1 MCHEKIS
8 GMNVKSDMV
17 LARLSKNPVRC
28 GDKTTERKDERL
40 MILDLA
46 GDFQVQLKVTC

>member
-17 LARLSKNPVRC
+17 LARLSKNPVSC
-28 GDKTTERKDERL
+28 DDKTTERKGKRKDEGL
-40 MILDLA
+40 VIKD
-46 GDFQVQLKVTC
+46 